1 MILKARDIA
10 LRVIKGKESAY
21 KKRNFERGGM
31 DVKRT
36 LIIILT
42 LLVFILPAYA
52 AEEGIDNAVADEIGG
67 SNVATDYYRELFGLS
82 NETDSDNLLDVPNV
96 TVDDLGERLAAKAGD
111 FVYLI
116 KIVGR
121 YVCLGAFIIC
131 CIIIVIGI
139 IGNQRTLAKAII
151 GAIISGLAYAAITC
165 GEQIVQFIAAWAMT
179 YP

>member
-1 MILKARDIA
+1 M
-10 LRVIKGKESAY
+10 
-21 KKRNFERGGM
+21 
-31 DVKRT
+31 KRT

-42 LLVFILPAYA
+42 LLAFILPAYA
-52 AEEGIDNAVADEIGG
+52 AEEGVDNAVADEIGG
-67 SNVATDYYRELFGLS
+67 NNVATDYYRELFGLS

-96 TVDDLGERLAAKAGD
+96 TVDDLGERLAAGAQPDCADADGVGPLHIAAKAGD

>member
-1 MILKARDIA
+1 M
-10 LRVIKGKESAY
+10 IKGKGSAY

-31 DVKRT
+31 DLKRT

-42 LLVFILPAYA
+42 LLAFILPAYA
-52 AEEGIDNAVADEIGG
+52 AEEGVDNAVADEIGG
-67 SNVATDYYRELFGLS
+67 HNVATDYYRELFGLS

-121 YVCLGAFIIC
+121 YV
-131 CIIIVIGI
+131 
-139 IGNQRTLAKAII
+139 
-151 GAIISGLAYAAITC
+151 
-165 GEQIVQFIAAWAMT
+165 
-179 YP
+179 